1 MTSRQPTRDDSS
13 TTDRQTDA
21 VGRRTVIAAAGGAGT
36 TLLAGCMSDGEAERE
51 EGEEATG
58 TTDSSTSETG
68 SFRLLISDM
77 PADIGDFERLD
88 VSFNKARIFDG
99 GAEEESDADGEEDTE
114 DGASEEETDTD
125 GTEPDGDRDGEND
138 GETAAGDGNDDETE
152 GGDDGSTGGES
163 DAGTDTDTDT
173 DTDIDGS
180 ERREGFYILDL
191 DGATVD
197 LTEVVGDKAIGV
209 FDGELSAGSYE
220 KIELFVEETNGI
232 VDGEEVDVTVPS
244 EKLQITSSFEIRA
257 DEPVEFVFDINVV
270 KRGPDN
276 GYNLTPVISK
286 SGVNGN
292 DVSVEEIEPGDAAE
306 DADDEPDEQTDDEED
321 GSDGTATDDDNETD
335 DDDADNESD
344 THDSDDE
351 RPDSEDDEN

>member
-1 MTSRQPTRDDSS
+1 MTSKQPTRDDSS

-21 VGRRTVIAAAGGAGT
+21 VERRTVIAAAGGAGT
-36 TLLAGCMSDGEAERE
+36 TLLAGCMSDGEQEEGE

-58 TTDSSTSETG
+58 TTDSSNSDTG

-88 VSFNKARIFDG
+88 VSFDQARIFDG

-114 DGASEEETDTD
+114 DGEATDS
-125 GTEPDGDRDGEND
+125 
-138 GETAAGDGNDDETE
+138 DGNDDETE
-152 GGDDGSTGGES
+152 GSDDGDTGGES
-163 DAGTDTDTDT
+163 DAGADT
-173 DTDIDGS
+173 DGS
-180 ERREGFYILDL
+180 ERRKGFYILDL

-220 KIELFVEETNGI
+220 KIELFVEETDGI

-244 EKLQITSSFEIRA
+244 GKLQITSSFEIRA

-270 KRGPDN
+270 KRGPNN
-276 GYNLTPVISK
+276 GYNLTPVIAK
-286 SGVNGN
+286 SGVNGE
-292 DVSVEEIEPGDAAE
+292 DVSVEEIEPGDP
-306 DADDEPDEQTDDEED
+306 DADDESDKDTDDAAD
-321 GSDGTATDDDNETD
+321 GSDDTDTDDGSATDDDDTD
-335 DDDADNESD
+335 TDNEND
-344 THDSDDE
+344 THGSDDE
-351 RPDSEDDEN
+351 RHDSEDDDS